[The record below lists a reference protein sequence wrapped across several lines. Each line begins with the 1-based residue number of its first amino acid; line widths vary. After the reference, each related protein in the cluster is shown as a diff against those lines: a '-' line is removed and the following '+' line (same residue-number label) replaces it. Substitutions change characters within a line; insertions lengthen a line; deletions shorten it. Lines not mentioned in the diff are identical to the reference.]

1 VKEYAYLALT
11 VATIFA
17 ITLMGAI
24 YSPTF
29 EQQRGFLELFFMM
42 GALLFV
48 FSALVIFATIGFRS
62 FAIYGALFLAAV
74 MGIYGIEG
82 ALLVA
87 GFTYI
92 VWGFVYAMQFLLLQ
106 YGVKNAVVWFEKRY
120 DYKSFTY
127 EYYLFY
133 PMLWLGYIFLE
144 YLPNLLT
151 GEKRIPFK
159 PKRVLEGMRDLLKR

>member
-1 VKEYAYLALT
+1 VKEYGYLFAT
-11 VATIFA
+11 VIAIFA
-17 ITLMGAI
+17 ITLTGAI

-29 EQQRGFLELFFMM
+29 EEQKGFLELFFLM
-42 GALLFV
+42 GSLLFI

-82 ALLVA
+82 AVLVA
-87 GFTYI
+87 VMTYL

-106 YGVKNAVVWFEKRY
+106 FGVKNAAVWFEKRY
-120 DYKSFTY
+120 DYKSFKY

-133 PMLWLGYIFLE
+133 PMLWAGYLFLE
-144 YLPNLLT
+144 IIPDILLR
-151 GEKRIPFK
+151 ERIKPFN
-159 PKRVLEGMRDLLKR
+159 PRRVLEGMKEILS